1 MDETYLERV
10 LAREALI
17 AVIAG
22 KRLDSK
28 MDPLMP
34 LQIVVSV
41 EALRTLIALERPVI
55 GSRLLV
61 LWMAHEMRHCCC
73 VTAVETGHHRW
84 VSSDEGESTA
94 GVLDIGEDGGLAA
107 RVLQGWSLLVL
118 VG

>member
-1 MDETYLERV
+1 
-10 LAREALI
+10 
-17 AVIAG
+17 
-22 KRLDSK
+22 

-41 EALRTLIALERPVI
+41 ETLWTLIALERPII
-55 GSRLLV
+55 GSRLLM
-61 LWMAHEMRHCCC
+61 LWVAHEMRHCCC

-84 VSSDEGESTA
+84 VSSDKGESAT
-94 GVLDIGEDGGLAA
+94 GVLNVGEDRGLAA